1 MNKRY
6 QIRAHSPGLTS
17 FKAFLF
23 IGFFLVSS
31 VFLKAAA
38 QVVTDPSSDPNYDKQ
53 KAALINVS
61 QGKTVQKSKTA
72 PMQKS
77 AAPSVSANALATCY
91 FPPDNTYSS
100 VPANDDGFVG
110 PITLPFTFKL
120 YGASY
125 NQVYINNNGNITF
138 DAGVSQ
144 YTADGFPFNV
154 PMVAAFWADVDTRTG
169 NLVRYKVNPTNLIVT
184 FPQVGYYSTH
194 LDKLNTFQIIITNG
208 NDPLI
213 GVGNNVAFYYD
224 DMQWTTGDA
233 SGGSG
238 GFGGGPATVGINKG
252 NSVDYVQVGRFGIPG
267 SAYDG
272 GGGAIDGVDYL
283 DGKCFTF
290 NVTGELNNPNLPPS
304 VSGAPANNTLNLA
317 CGETQTLTLQF
328 LPPEINQLVS
338 TTINTGGLC
347 NVSTSISNGAVSTAS
362 VTITG
367 AACNAGS
374 HVISFTATDNFSTP
388 ASTTVNITVNVAACV
403 NVGPVYYSKPTGDLH
418 NLLTWGLNTD
428 GSGANPSD
436 FGDSTFQLANR
447 SSGLYTM
454 TGDWSVG
461 GIINIPSGSQLQING
476 NTLSLTELD
485 GAGTI
490 SGSNTSNLAVIGSS
504 GGNVTLNFT
513 GGSNTLNNFTVN
525 RSGSNATATLGNALN
540 VLNVLTLTTGR
551 LNTGGMLTL
560 KSSAAN
566 TARVAPVTGSISGDV
581 TVERFIPARRAWRI
595 LSAPVGGIS
604 SGAASGQA
612 NLTNSQETAIG
623 PLLRSDGSP
632 RPQSFGTATF
642 SLNEA
647 RTAMTMTATVFNID
661 ITGTQTPDPNDN
673 LVAAHIHVGAPPGS
687 NASVRWGF
695 FGTPDND
702 INPKQLVVTP
712 FASGVGG
719 TFTSI
724 WDLPEGN
731 GGTTLATNL
740 PGILAGLSYINF
752 HTVQF
757 GGGEIRGQI
766 TMVGPGTQT
775 INQAWQEGAILGL
788 SANPNP
794 APGYGTHITGGPT
807 YGSTANGFDQNP
819 GAASSIK
826 RYSSILN
833 NWEALQNTN
842 ATFVGADAYMTFVRG
857 DRGIP
862 IGTND
867 VPPTVT
873 TLRAKGPLRIGDQ
886 TFNVAATG
894 FTAIPNPYASPINFA
909 TITRNGVQNNF
920 YLWDPK
926 MGGINGVGAYVL
938 LSDNGAGGYDI
949 VPAPVSPESQYIQS
963 GQGFLVRPATNGV
976 SGSITIKESD
986 KSATPAM
993 DVFRANGPTASIPVT
1008 PLFADPSSGQG
1019 LRVQLQTTNA
1029 DGGVNILDEVFAS
1042 YRNTYAE
1049 KIDGLDAVKMENV
1062 EENVAIIREGQTFM
1076 VERKPLPKENDVI
1089 SLKLWNTKAQTYVF
1103 EINPVHLAGTG
1114 LFAFVED
1121 KYLKTVTPVS
1131 LEVKSKVSF
1140 SITNDPASA
1149 RSDRFQIILTH
1160 RLPDVL
1166 TKVSD
1171 KSNITAYP
1179 NPVHGHTIQLAFVN
1193 KEQGLYSVEIINGS
1207 GQVVLRKNLQHSG
1220 GTVAQTLE
1228 LSSKLSAGAYQLRVS
1243 GKGGSTTVPLLI
1255 N

>member
-6 QIRAHSPGLTS
+6 QIKAHSPGLVS

-23 IGFFLVSS
+23 IAFFFVSS
-31 VFLKAAA
+31 IFLKATA
-38 QVVTDPSSDPNYDKQ
+38 QVVTDPSRDPNYDIQ
-53 KAALINVS
+53 KAALINAS
-61 QGKTVQKSKTA
+61 QGKTTQKNKKAPQVQKSTT
-72 PMQKS
+72 S
-77 AAPSVSANALATCY
+77 SGSANALATCY
-91 FPPDNTYSS
+91 FPPDDTY
-100 VPANDDGFVG
+100 ATFAGNDDGSIG
-110 PITLPFTFKL
+110 PFTLPFNFDL
-120 YGASY
+120 YGSTY
-125 NQVYINNNGNITF
+125 NQVWINNNGNLTF
-138 DAGVSQ
+138 TGALGTF
-144 YTADGFPFNV
+144 TASGFPIST

-169 NLVRYKVNPTNLIVT
+169 NLVRYKINPTNMIVT
-184 FPQVGYYSTH
+184 FPGVGYYSTH

-213 GVGNNVAFYYD
+213 GVGNNVAFYYG

-233 SGGSG
+233 SSGSG
-238 GFGGGPATVGINKG
+238 GFGGVPATVGVNKG
-252 NSVDYVQVGRFGIPG
+252 NSVNYVQIGRFGIPG
-267 SAYDG
+267 SDYDG
-272 GGGAIDGVDYL
+272 GGGATDGIDYL
-283 DGKCFTF
+283 DNKCFTF
-290 NVTGELNNPNLPPS
+290 NVSNVTNLPPS
-304 VSGAPANNTLNLA
+304 VSGVPTGNVLNLA

-328 LPPEINQLVS
+328 LPPEIDQTVS
-338 TTINTGGLC
+338 TVINTGGLC
-347 NVSTSISNGAVSTAS
+347 NTSVSITNGAVSTAS

-447 SSGLYTM
+447 SSGLYSM

-476 NTLSLTELD
+476 NTLSLTDLA
-485 GAGTI
+485 GPGTI
-490 SGSNTSNLAVIGSS
+490 SGSSTSNLAVIGSN
-504 GGNVTLNFT
+504 GGNVMLNFT

-525 RSGSNATATLGNALN
+525 RSGSGASATLTNALD
-540 VLNVLTLTTGR
+540 VLNVLTLTTGA

-581 TVERFIPARRAWRI
+581 TVERFMPARRAWRI

-604 SGAASGQA
+604 SGAATGQA
-612 NLTNSQETAIG
+612 SLTNSQETAIG
-623 PLLRSDGSP
+623 PLLRSDGSS

-673 LVAAHIHVGAPPGS
+673 LVAAHIHVGAPPGF

-702 INPKQLVVTP
+702 VNPKQLVITP

-719 TFTSI
+719 TFTST
-724 WDLPEGN
+724 WDLAEGN

-794 APGYGTHITGGPT
+794 APGYGTHITGGPVFGT
-807 YGSTANGFDQNP
+807 VANGFDQNP

-873 TLRAKGPLRIGDQ
+873 TLRAKGPLRVGDQ
-886 TFNVAATG
+886 VFQVAGTG

-926 MGGINGVGAYVL
+926 MGGTNGVGAYVL
-938 LSDNGAGGYDI
+938 LSNNGAGGYDI

-963 GQGFLVRPATNGV
+963 GQGFLVRPATNGTP
-976 SGSITIKESD
+976 GNITIKESD

-993 DVFRANGPTASIPVT
+993 DVFRANGPIAFVPAAPV
-1008 PLFADPSSGQG
+1008 FADPNSGQG
-1019 LRVQLQTTNA
+1019 LRVQLQTPNA
-1029 DGGVNILDEVFAS
+1029 DGSANILDEVFAS

-1062 EENVAIIREGQTFM
+1062 EENIAMIREGQTFM

-1160 RLPDVL
+1160 RLPDIL

-1220 GTVAQTLE
+1220 GTVTQTLE
-1228 LSSKLSAGAYQLRVS
+1228 LSSKLSVGAYQLRVS